1 MLNLHQW
8 EDNHIISLLIV
19 IYRGKISGTIHVM
32 IILQEK
38 NCGFINH
45 NIHNPEK
52 HTMDLT
58 KKPSESSLERARFNV
73 TKMVIQPD

>member
-38 NCGFINH
+38 KLWFHQPQYPQSGKTH
-45 NIHNPEK
+45 H
-52 HTMDLT
+52 
-58 KKPSESSLERARFNV
+58 RFDQETFRKLSRKSTV
-73 TKMVIQPD
+73 